1 MPNFT
6 FELRDGRG
14 GAVDPTGVALAD
26 RRQALHYARKVI
38 HELMH
43 GRELETRSWR
53 LDVVEDGGECIFEIP
68 FDSVDA
74 TLDHLPVA
82 TRQAMAKLCAS
93 RRSFSEAVHD
103 LVLTVRESRALIAR
117 SSGQPYVAAEYG
129 KTVIR

>member
-1 MPNFT
+1 MARSSTKGFLSRRAFRTMVSPSRWLKGKPSGLRHMPNFT

-74 TLDHLPVA
+74 
-82 TRQAMAKLCAS
+82 
-93 RRSFSEAVHD
+93 
-103 LVLTVRESRALIAR
+103 
-117 SSGQPYVAAEYG
+117 
-129 KTVIR
+129 